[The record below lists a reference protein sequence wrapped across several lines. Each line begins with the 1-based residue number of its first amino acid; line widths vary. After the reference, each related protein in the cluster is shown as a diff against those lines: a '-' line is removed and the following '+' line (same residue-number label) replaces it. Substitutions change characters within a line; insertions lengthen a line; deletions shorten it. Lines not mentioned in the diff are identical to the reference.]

1 MDPSSPVADIT
12 AFFIQ
17 EIGALLFAGVFL
29 FLHRQSKVVYFGLW
43 SVAWVLR
50 ALAAFFG
57 YELLRTQHPG
67 WLAPYA
73 TFEFAFA
80 IVLVAAARAGFASA
94 VKDWQT
100 VLRLISILPIFVAI
114 VWGLGTYSGLE
125 AYHTSHAV
133 VMGVIYFYNFF
144 TLRKTT
150 GLGSRIFRFSLLV
163 LAAAFFE
170 HAIVFLYLYNKG
182 GAPAWA
188 VYLQHETYY
197 DFILHCVMAF
207 AAMAMWSESQI
218 DRVKDL
224 LAELDYM
231 RRERSQSLDL
241 DRLTGLLNQA
251 ALARQVEEPAPF
263 EGVVAVCDMDNF
275 KDVNDRYGHLVGD
288 EILRNIGHLL
298 QASIRHE
305 DEAFRWGGDEF
316 VILFRN
322 QHAEIARRRMA
333 DIETRLREFRVR
345 GLGILPISF
354 SWGTAESHGRALR
367 EALDEADQSMYSL
380 KRARAGVAG
389 PFEEPNDAPPDRPR
403 ERPRVR

>member
-1 MDPSSPVADIT
+1 MDPSSPVADVT

-17 EIGALLFAGVFL
+17 EIGAVLFAGVFL
-29 FLHRQSKVVYFGLW
+29 FLYRQSKVVYFGLW
-43 SVAWVLR
+43 AVAWIMR

-57 YELLRTQHPG
+57 FELFQTQHAG

-94 VKDWQT
+94 IKDWQT
-100 VLRLISILPIFVAI
+100 VLRLIAILPIFVAI

-125 AYHTSHAV
+125 AYHASHAV
-133 VMGVIYFYNFF
+133 VMGLVYFYNFF

-170 HAIVFLYLYNKG
+170 HAVIFLYLYNRG

-188 VYLQHETYY
+188 IYLHHETYY

-218 DRVKDL
+218 DRVTDL

-231 RRERSQSLDL
+231 RRERSQTLDL

-251 ALARQVEEPAPF
+251 ALARRVEEPAPF

-288 EILRNIGHLL
+288 EILRNIGNLL

-305 DEAFRWGGDEF
+305 DQAFRWGGDEF

-322 QHAEIARRRMA
+322 QRADVAKRRMA

-354 SWGTAESHGRALR
+354 SWGTADAHGRALR
-367 EALDEADQSMYSL
+367 EALDEADQSMYAL
-380 KRARAGVAG
+380 KRSRAGIEG
-389 PFEEPNDAPPDRPR
+389 PIEKAVDTPPDRPR

>member
-12 AFFIQ
+12 AFYIQ
-17 EIGALLFAGVFL
+17 EIGAMLFAGVFL
-29 FLHRQSKVVYFGLW
+29 FLFRQSKVVYFGLW
-43 SVAWVLR
+43 AAAWIMR
-50 ALAAFFG
+50 ALATFFG
-57 YELLRTQHPG
+57 FELLQSQHAG

-100 VLRLISILPIFVAI
+100 VLRLISILPIFVAL
-114 VWGLGTYSGLE
+114 VWGLGTYSGMQ
-125 AYHTSHAV
+125 AYQTTHAV
-133 VMGVIYFYNFF
+133 VMGVVYFYNFI
-144 TLRKTT
+144 TLRKTS

-170 HAIVFLYLYNKG
+170 HAIIFLYLYNKG

-188 VYLQHETYY
+188 LYLHHETYY

-218 DRVKDL
+218 DRVHDL
-224 LAELDYM
+224 SAELDYM
-231 RRERSQSLDL
+231 RRERAQSLDL

-251 ALARQVEEPAPF
+251 ALARRVEEPAEF

-275 KDVNDRYGHLVGD
+275 KEVNDRYGHLVGD

-298 QASIRHE
+298 QSSIRHE

-322 QHAEIARRRMA
+322 QRAAVASRRMA
-333 DIETRLREFRVR
+333 DIEARLHEFRVR

-354 SWGTAESHGRALR
+354 SWGTADAHGRALR
-367 EALDEADQSMYSL
+367 EALDEADQTMYAL
-380 KRARAGVAG
+380 KRLRAGVTA
-389 PFEEPNDAPPDRPR
+389 PLEPPPAAPPDRPR